1 MIELQTHTQ
10 RKNEKWA
17 SFGEDLR
24 LLADKAYPD
33 LQAGASCLEPV
44 PCSS

>member
-1 MIELQTHTQ
+1 MIELQTHTR

-24 LLADKAYPD
+24 LLTDKGRGQGRD
-33 LQAGASCLEPV
+33 LP
-44 PCSS
+44 